1 MYEPYLKLPEK
12 HFNNAVSIID
22 SFHVIYWI
30 NNKINLLI
38 NDVKKHY
45 QKIDEEKRKER
56 NALENV
62 DFIKRK
68 DSKDV
73 IIKQQ

>member
-1 MYEPYLKLPEK
+1 MVKYIISDMYEPYLKMPEK
-12 HFNNAVSIID
+12 YFNNAASIID
-22 SFHVIYWI
+22 SFHVISWI

-62 DFIKRK
+62 DFIIR
-68 DSKDV
+68 
-73 IIKQQ
+73 